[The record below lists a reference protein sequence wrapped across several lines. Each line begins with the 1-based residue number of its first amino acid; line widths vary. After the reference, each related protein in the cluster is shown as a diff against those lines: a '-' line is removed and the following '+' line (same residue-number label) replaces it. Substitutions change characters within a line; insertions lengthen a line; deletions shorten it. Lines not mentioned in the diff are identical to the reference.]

1 MSSPLRVAERGFRGT
16 MHMSGDS
23 IRELI
28 DAAREVQG
36 AFALREPSLEA
47 GCVGA
52 AVRSTGGRIYT
63 GICLDLACGIGFC
76 AEHSAIA
83 EMLKHR
89 ETRIAAIVAV
99 NADGILP
106 PCGRC
111 RELIA
116 QLDEANF
123 DTAVILGPD
132 RSVPLKELLPH
143 FWL

>member
-1 MSSPLRVAERGFRGT
+1 MSDE
-16 MHMSGDS
+16 S

-28 DAAREVQG
+28 EAARHVQG
-36 AFALREPSLEA
+36 RFTLREDSLEA

-52 AVRSTGGRIYT
+52 ALRSASGRIYT

-99 NADGILP
+99 NSDGVLP

-116 QLDEANF
+116 QLDEANGE
-123 DTAVILGPD
+123 TAVILGDD
-132 RSVPLKELLPH
+132 RAVPLQELLPQY
-143 FWL
+143 WL